1 MHIQSLSLRQFRIY
15 DRLELDLLPASIL
28 ILGANAQGKTS
39 LLEAMAFLALGTS
52 PLTPVDQ
59 HVIHWN
65 AAEADMPFAHIKATV
80 VRKERTETLEI
91 ALERKRITNG
101 TYRMQKRIRIDQKTV
116 TRSEL
121 AGHLNVVLFLP
132 GDLALV
138 YGSPSE
144 RRRYLD
150 NLLSQVYPTY
160 VDVHN
165 AYRQAVSRRNALLRH
180 LRERGGDPL
189 QLKPLEERI
198 VRSGVTVS
206 LYRRQVIQELNLKI
220 DALHRELTGG
230 QAWLQLRYEPNF
242 DLVAPRGP
250 TPGAGMVLE
259 MPASEEPLDIDS
271 LYEGYRQ
278 ALARRRRHEV
288 ERGMTLVGPHRDEIR
303 FVSNGRDMGTFGSR
317 GQQRTAV
324 LALHLAELRWLEAV
338 TGESPVLLL
347 DEVLA
352 ELDQVRRGYL
362 LGLLDGVEQ
371 TILATTDA
379 ELFPEGFRAR
389 VPTFTVSA
397 GTITASE
404 AGPSGSDLP
413 GR

>member
-1 MHIQSLSLRQFRIY
+1 MHIQSLSLRQFRTY
-15 DRLELDLLPASIL
+15 KRLELELPAAPVL
-28 ILGANAQGKTS
+28 VLGANAQGKTS
-39 LLEAMAFLALGTS
+39 LLEALAFLALGSS

-59 HVIHWN
+59 HVIHWH
-65 AAEADMPFAHIKATV
+65 AAEADMPFAHIKATI
-80 VRKERTETLEI
+80 VRKDRTESLEI
-91 ALERKRITNG
+91 ALERKRISNG
-101 TYRMQKRIRIDQKTV
+101 TYRMQKRFRIDQRTV

-121 AGHLNVVLFLP
+121 AGHLNIVLFLP
-132 GDLALV
+132 EDLALV

-160 VDVHN
+160 VEVHS

-206 LYRRQVIQELNLKI
+206 LYRRQVIQELNLQI
-220 DALHRELTGG
+220 DRIHRELTGG
-230 QAWLQLRYEPNF
+230 QAWLHLRYEPNF
-242 DLVAPRGP
+242 NLVKPAVP
-250 TPGAGMVLE
+250 TSESLVLAL
-259 MPASEEPLDIDS
+259 PASEEPLDIES

-278 ALARRRRHEV
+278 ALAQKRRREI
-288 ERGMTLVGPHRDEIR
+288 ERGMTLIGPHRDEIR
-303 FVSNGRDMGTFGSR
+303 FISNDRDIGTFGSR

-324 LALHLAELRWLEAV
+324 MALHLAELRWLEDV

-352 ELDQVRRGYL
+352 ELDQARRSYL
-362 LGLLDGVEQ
+362 LKLLTGVEQ

-379 ELFPEGFRAR
+379 EMFPESFREG
-389 VPTFTVSA
+389 VKTFTVSA
-397 GTITASE
+397 GAIT
-404 AGPSGSDLP
+404 GG
-413 GR
+413 